1 MSVDA
6 SLSSFRLSPVVGG
19 TDPADD
25 PDLAVVARLVWCAA
39 WRATAPVAVRRAVAG
54 GVLRDL
60 LRRPDAARA
69 LVRGLHDDELA
80 GLLRTAPF
88 VLATRFAAACTD
100 GRRYP
105 LATSADVLARVARA
119 LPAPD

>member
-1 MSVDA
+1 MRGVSADV
-6 SLSSFRLSPVVGG
+6 SLLSFQLGPDLAVG
-19 TDPADD
+19 DD
-25 PDLAVVARLVWCAA
+25 PHVAVVARLVWCAV
-39 WRATAPVAVRRAVAG
+39 WRAGAPVAVRRAVAG

-80 GLLRTAPF
+80 GLLRAAPL
-88 VLATRFAAACTD
+88 VLARRFAAAATD

-105 LATSADVLARVARA
+105 LATSVDVLARVARA
-119 LPAPD
+119 LPAAA